1 MTSQTGKNRS
11 GRRRVITGAMAGG
24 ALAIGLMAGFA
35 APTALAEPEPTP
47 VTDAPPGQQAEA
59 PVTPTMTADEA
70 LTIIATEYDTG
81 AGGGKLSNLIHDV
94 LTLRAQGFKAS
105 NANKIAIQEALEK
118 RPNQTPLIEALEQT
132 LSYQLMQKSR
142 QAAAGAPQGGVN
154 AGINQLPPGMSPD
167 PTNPDNS
174 GIFLGPSGGVT
185 QPIG

>member
-35 APTALAEPEPTP
+35 APTAMAEPEPTP
-47 VTDAPPGQQAEA
+47 VTDAPPGQQA
-59 PVTPTMTADEA
+59 EA

-154 AGINQLPPGMSPD
+154 AGINQLPPGMTPG
-167 PTNPDNS
+167 PTAPDNT
-174 GIFLGPSGGVT
+174 GIFIGPSAGIT

>member
-11 GRRRVITGAMAGG
+11 GRRRVITG

-59 PVTPTMTADEA
+59 PATPTMTADEA

-105 NANKIAIQEALEK
+105 NANRIAIEEALEK

-154 AGINQLPPGMSPD
+154 AGINQLPPGMTPV
-167 PTNPDNS
+167 PTAPDNT
-174 GIFLGPSGGVT
+174 GIFIGPSGGIT